1 MPRLV
6 RPLLLFTLALMPLS
20 VAAAHP
26 KLLKATPAADS
37 RGGAPRAITLTFNEA
52 ITPALSRISLAA
64 AGKRLIAVGELRV
77 APDDP
82 HAIVVAITTT
92 LAPGHYI
99 VRWQAAA
106 ADGHPVR
113 GTFAFEVMGPPAP

>member
-1 MPRLV
+1 MPRLA
-6 RPLLLFTLALMPLS
+6 RLLLLLTLVLMPLS

-26 KLLKATPAADS
+26 KLLKAAPAADS
-37 RGGAPRAITLTFNEA
+37 RGGTPRQIMLTFNEA
-52 ITPALSRISLAA
+52 ITPALSRITLAVP
-64 AGKRLIAVGELRV
+64 GKRLIAVGELRV

-82 HAIVVAITTT
+82 HAIVVAITSP
-92 LAPGHYI
+92 LAPGRYS

-113 GTFAFEVMGPPAP
+113 GTFTFDVTGPPAP